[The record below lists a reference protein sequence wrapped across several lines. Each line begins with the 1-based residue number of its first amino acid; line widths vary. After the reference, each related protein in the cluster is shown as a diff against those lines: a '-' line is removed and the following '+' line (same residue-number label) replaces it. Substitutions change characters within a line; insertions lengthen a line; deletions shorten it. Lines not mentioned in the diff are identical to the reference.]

1 MVDTMNGQRR
11 LPAFIELNTEEA
23 RRVPSPGTQRAL
35 KAQTGRGFDELMGA
49 DSADRFQTQIWI
61 KLRRDHPDLLWSEC
75 EDVELVITDTAAPA
89 DPPVGSGSTT
99 SPSSAGSGA

>member
-1 MVDTMNGQRR
+1 MVDTMNGQRT
-11 LPAFIELNTEEA
+11 LPTVIHLNTDEA

-35 KAQTGRGFDELMGA
+35 KAQTGRGFDELMAG

-61 KLRRDHPDLLWSEC
+61 KLRRDFPDLEWADC
-75 EDVELVITDTAAPA
+75 EDVELVIDDAVAAN
-89 DPPVGSGSTT
+89 PPSGSGSTT